1 MLSTMAGSGIVAGYQ
16 AKTNNTMVN
25 AVIGSVLF
33 VFSDIMIA
41 YKSVRTFPFHDI
53 IIMSTYYTA
62 QINLIYWSVNKNY

>member
-16 AKTNNTMVN
+16 AKTNYTMFN

-33 VFSDIMIA
+33 VFSDFMIA
-41 YKSVRTFPFHDI
+41 YKSVRTLPFHDI

-62 QINLIYWSVNKNY
+62 QINLIYWSVNKND